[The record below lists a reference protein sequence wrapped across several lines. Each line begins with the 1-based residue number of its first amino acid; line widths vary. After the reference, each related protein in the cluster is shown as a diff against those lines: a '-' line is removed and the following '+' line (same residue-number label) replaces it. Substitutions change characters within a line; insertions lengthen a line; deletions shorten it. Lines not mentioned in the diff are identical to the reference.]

1 MKSRLSVFAVLLFAV
16 TARAE
21 DARLVAARQALDGGL
36 PQVAIYKLQQALGKW
51 PAKEDKEAAD
61 LLLGRALISAGRHAE
76 SVVILEKIVAANP
89 AADFWL
95 AEAFAA
101 LGQPEKALP
110 LYHSLSG
117 DPQLAGPAAIGEARM
132 FVALRRV
139 PDAAGILTEYLK
151 NNPASNN
158 VALELAGILINAGN
172 AAGALQSLAFLQ
184 DATPEQQQLA
194 DYLDARALMIS
205 GEFQSAEEKLKA
217 IQDPPAV
224 LAAGIAQASAACSL
238 QRKDTDAA
246 EKILE
251 KFIEENSRLPGLAEV
266 FAALDRVY
274 AAESEASST
283 DLRKWSDDSKNTV
296 RAALARFYLA
306 RNEARSG
313 RGEKSRQLY
322 ADFLT
327 RYPGHALTDE
337 ALLELSASYLA
348 GGDAAQALA
357 LAQKGRNP
365 RLDFLQGRALSA
377 LGKYKEAAGKFFQAA
392 SEPAI
397 ETEALTNSAICGL
410 LADIPDAKNPAIQKL
425 RSRQEA
431 KGILERIFFLEA
443 LHQASQRKPGAA
455 GLLRG
460 IAEGGS
466 PWASQARLAL
476 AEWDNLQLDIVGA
489 QGELRRISSS
499 DPAQK
504 ERADYLAVF
513 LADTGDQDSESR
525 TGDLA
530 TAFLQEFPQSR
541 FEPEV
546 RMKLGE
552 MLYRRGDY
560 LGAYGEFNAV
570 GDKFPDSPL
579 AGKATFL
586 SAQAMSRS
594 LSPDAMEKAIE
605 LYNEVVKS
613 GGPLAQRARLSQAML
628 FYVLKRPKDALGVF
642 EIILA
647 SKPDAELRYMT
658 LIEKGETLFALG
670 AQDASNYRL
679 AIAAWKEIV
688 SDATAPKTWSHQALA
703 KMGAANE
710 KLGNTDAALDCYYSV
725 FSQGQKGEPEYFWYY
740 KAGFDAGRLFES
752 QKLWKEAIAV
762 YEKIASIDGPRAVEA
777 RERINKLRLE
787 NFIWEN

>member
-1 MKSRLSVFAVLLFAV
+1 MKIRLPVFVVFFFVA

-21 DARLVAARQALDGGL
+21 DARLEAARQALESGL
-36 PQVAIYKLQQALGKW
+36 PQVAIYKLQQISGQR
-51 PAKEDKEAAD
+51 PAKEDLEAAD
-61 LLLGRALISAGRHAE
+61 LLLGRALISAGRYAE
-76 SVVILEKIVAANP
+76 SVAVLKEISPANP

-117 DPQLAGPAAIGEARM
+117 DPQRAGPAAIGAARM
-132 FVALRRV
+132 LVALRRV
-139 PDAAGILTEYLK
+139 PEAAGILTEYLK
-151 NNPASNN
+151 KNPEANNA
-158 VALELAGILINAGN
+158 ALELAGILINAGD
-172 AAGALQSLAFLQ
+172 AAGALKSLADLPA
-184 DATPEQQQLA
+184 ATPEQQQLA
-194 DYLDARALMIS
+194 DYLGARALMIS
-205 GEFQSAEEKLKA
+205 GEFQPAEEKLKA
-217 IQDPPAV
+217 IEDPPAA
-224 LAAGIAQASAACSL
+224 LASGIALASAECCL

-251 KFIEENSRLPGLAEV
+251 KFIEENSRLPGLPEV

-283 DLRKWSDDSKNTV
+283 ELRKWSEDSKTII
-296 RAALARFYLA
+296 RSALAQFYLA

-313 RGEKSRQLY
+313 RSDKSRQLY
-322 ADFLT
+322 ANFLT
-327 RYPGHALTDE
+327 RYPGHALTDQT
-337 ALLELSASYLA
+337 LLELSSSYLA
-348 GGDAAQALA
+348 GGDATQALA
-357 LAQKGRNP
+357 FAQKGRNP

-377 LGKYKEAAGKFFQAA
+377 LGNYQDAAGKFLQA
-392 SEPAI
+392 SIEPSI

-425 RSRQEA
+425 RGRGDSQ
-431 KGILERIFFLEA
+431 KILERIFFLEA
-443 LHQASQRKPGAA
+443 LQQASQRKSGAA
-455 GLLRG
+455 GLLRE
-460 IAEGGS
+460 IAESGS

-476 AEWDNLQLDIVGA
+476 AEWDNLQLDITGA
-489 QGELRRISSS
+489 QRELRRISTG
-499 DPAQK
+499 DPIQK

-513 LADTGDQDSESR
+513 LADTGDADSESR
-525 TGDLA
+525 TGGLA
-530 TAFLQEFPQSR
+530 GAFLKDHPQSP
-541 FEPEV
+541 FESEV

-560 LGAYGEFNAV
+560 LGAYGELNTVA
-570 GDKFPDSPL
+570 DKFPDSPL
-579 AGKATFL
+579 AEKAAFL

-594 LSPDAMEKAIE
+594 LSPDAMERAIE
-605 LYNEVVKS
+605 IYNEVVKS
-613 GGPLAQRARLSQAML
+613 GGSLALRARLSQAML

-642 EIILA
+642 DNILA
-647 SKPDAELRYMT
+647 SNPDAELRSMT

-670 AQDASNYRL
+670 PQDANNYRL
-679 AIAAWKEIV
+679 AISAWKEIV
-688 SDATAPKTWSHQALA
+688 ADPAAPKTWSHQALA

-725 FSQGQKGEPEYFWYY
+725 FSQDQKGEPEYFWYY

-762 YEKIASIDGPRAVEA
+762 YDKIASIDGPRAAEA